1 MNQLA
6 NSPAPPGTRLSQR
19 GVDLLLALGIATVSV
34 AVLALITPLLR
45 EDGIL
50 LGRPQLITLMVLV
63 GAQSLAVAWWRSR
76 PAVALVLISLAQV
89 LIIVTAVG
97 LSFRG
102 VATMLVAFSI
112 GTRLLLRSAL
122 MLLVPAIVVESVA
135 GGVAEAVAGS
145 GDWMLNTLNHG
156 ASAALGYLLP
166 MVVGIAVA
174 TRTENTRLLRERAA
188 RHQDRQLEAA
198 VAEERRRIAGE
209 LHDVAAH
216 HLSGMVVQAAA
227 VERMVDRDPE
237 SAKAGAVHLRRQG
250 KETLD
255 GLRSVVG
262 LLRDEGDMAPV
273 AGLDE
278 LPELVDATRALGVE
292 VQLHRTGQPPRLAP
306 VVGAAIYRVAQQAL
320 SNAVQHAPGAAVRV
334 QLGAADG
341 HLTLEVLNGP
351 ARPGPAAE
359 TSAGADPEPL
369 GTGGAG
375 LVVMRE
381 RVALIGGRLEAGPSA
396 DGGWRVHLALP
407 LPARQEEQ
415 R

>member
-6 NSPAPPGTRLSQR
+6 NSPAPSGTRLSRR
-19 GVDLLLALGIATVSV
+19 GVDLLLALGIGTVSV

-45 EDGIL
+45 EDGL
-50 LGRPQLITLMVLV
+50 VLEQPQLTVLMVLV

-76 PAVALVLISLAQV
+76 PAVALVLVSLAQV
-89 LIIVTAVG
+89 LIIVTAVD

-102 VATMLVAFSI
+102 VATMLVAFSV
-112 GTRLLLRSAL
+112 GARFPLRSAL
-122 MLLVPAIVVESVA
+122 LLLVPAIVAESVA
-135 GGVAEAVAGS
+135 GGVAKAVGS
-145 GDWMLNTLNHG
+145 GDWLLNTLNHG
-156 ASAALGYLLP
+156 ASAGLGYLLA
-166 MVVGIAVA
+166 MVIGIAVSA
-174 TRTENTRLLRERAA
+174 RTENTRLLRERAA

-198 VAEERRRIAGE
+198 IAEERRRIAGE

-237 SAKAGAVHLRRQG
+237 GARAGAVHLRRQG
-250 KETLD
+250 KETLN

-273 AGLDE
+273 AGLDD
-278 LPELVDATRALGVE
+278 LPDLVDATRALGVD
-292 VQLHRTGQPPRLAP
+292 VQLHRSGQPPRLAP
-306 VVGAAIYRVAQQAL
+306 LVGAAIYRVAQQAL

-334 QLGAADG
+334 QLRAADG
-341 HLTLEVLNGP
+341 QLALEVTNGP
-351 ARPGPAAE
+351 GTPGTAAG
-359 TSAGADPEPL
+359 TPGSADPEPL
-369 GTGGAG
+369 GTGGTG

-381 RVALIGGRLEAGPSA
+381 RVTLIGGRLEAGPSA
-396 DGGWRVHLALP
+396 DGGWRVHLTLP
-407 LPARQEEQ
+407 LPEAEEEQ